1 MDPIYLDYNA
11 TTPLDPAVMAAM
23 QPWLDGGFGNPSSG
37 HAFGRQAAD
46 AVAGARGQVARL
58 LGASAAR
65 DRLYRWGD
73 RIQQPGDHRGGA
85 GAGRTWPASGH
96 LRSRASGS
104 FPGVRVCFSARA
116 GGSAWCR
123 WTPPALVDPDDVARA
138 LCDDTVL
145 VSIMHANNEVGTV
158 QPIARIAELAR
169 AHGALLHTDAAQSV
183 GKIQVDVAD
192 LGVDLLTVAG
202 HKLYGPKGVGAL
214 YVRRGVQIQPVT
226 HGADHE
232 GGLRPGTENVL
243 AIVGLGMACELAAD
257 QLAVRQTHA
266 RKLRDQLY
274 DGLVARVE
282 GVRRFGH
289 STAGL
294 PNTLSIGFAGLAAD
308 ALLAATPGVA
318 ASAGA
323 ACHSGHA
330 TISATL
336 RAMAVPEAWARGVVR
351 FSTGAQ
357 LTAPEV
363 ERAVELIGASV
374 DAIRAAG
381 N

>member
-11 TTPLDPAVMAAM
+11 TTPLDPAVIAAM

-58 LGASAAR
+58 LGASAR
-65 DRLYRWGD
+65 E
-73 RIQQPGDHRGGA
+73 IVFTGGGTESNNLA
-85 GAGRTWPASGH
+85 IIGA
-96 LRSRASGS
+96 
-104 FPGVRVCFSARA
+104 VRARA
-116 GGSAWCR
+116 ARGRHVVTSAVEH
-123 WTPPALVDPDDVARA
+123 PAVSQVCASLQREGWRVSVVPVDATGLVDPDDVARA
-138 LCDDTVL
+138 LCDETVL

-183 GKIQVDVAD
+183 GKIKVDVGD

-274 DGLVARVE
+274 DGLVARIE